1 MTANLKQEFRG
12 MSRTR
17 QIGRSAS
24 TGRFVPVSVAL
35 RYPATHVVVTIKL
48 PARGKRKRTNS

>member
-1 MTANLKQEFRG
+1 